1 MGIKV
6 VGETK
11 ILGDNLGVLKSAEN
25 YDAGLKKKHIGI
37 AYHRCREA
45 ITSGISSLYYVV
57 SKENV
62 SDMMTMALGGL
73 ELGTLVAKSK
83 VKGRRE
89 WPTSEP
95 SGEC

>member
-1 MGIKV
+1 M
-6 VGETK
+6 
-11 ILGDNLGVLKSAEN
+11 A
-25 YDAGLKKKHIGI
+25 
-37 AYHRCREA
+37 
-45 ITSGISSLYYVV
+45 

-62 SDMMTMALGGL
+62 SDMMTKALGGI
-73 ELGTLVAKSK
+73 ELGKLVAKSK